1 VHLCL
6 VIYKDTSQ
14 FALTYEQKKC
24 LHKISIGQNL
34 RTVWALASAGGAKRV
49 FAPLGKEVKKSN

>member
-1 VHLCL
+1 
-6 VIYKDTSQ
+6 
-14 FALTYEQKKC
+14 